1 MPGLRRLIATAAL
14 LLTAALTAHG
24 QSIVTVAGGGTDDGH
39 AATDVGLFG
48 VAGLAFDSA
57 GNLYVTEQYA
67 NLVRKISTD
76 GSITTVAGNS
86 GAGFGGDG
94 GRATRATLNRPS
106 DVVIDANGDLY
117 IADHFNNRVRRIDG
131 ATGIISTFAGP
142 GPGQPD
148 ATIGDNGPATGAI
161 LNGPSALALGGGNLY
176 VAEDSYNGNRIRRIS
191 LATKIITTAAGQAD
205 GSSGFSG
212 DGGPATAAKLDGPQA
227 VAVDSAGNIYISD
240 TNNNRVRRVDAS
252 SGIIDTYAGGG
263 NLVDDAADG
272 HPATAAKLDVPEALA
287 FDRDGHLLFSASGR
301 VRRIDKNSRIVS
313 TVTTEIGISYGIAM
327 AKNGDLF
334 IGDGFGEILRYTPGS
349 SQGTLFAGGGYYV
362 GDGLPA
368 AAAVLR
374 SPTGLLVDGSRN
386 LFIADSSNLLVR
398 RVDAQT
404 GLISTF
410 AGNGGYYDEAGDEG
424 KPATTVPAGEP
435 VDLAFDPQG
444 NLYFAD
450 SVNARIK
457 RVDRVTGALT
467 TYAGGG
473 DPPAG
478 NNEGLSATSAKFD
491 SAWGISFDADGNLY
505 IAEPTRNKV
514 WRVDGKTHV
523 ITTFAGTGTEGF
535 TGDGGP
541 ATAATLAYPIHA
553 VADKAGNVF
562 IADYFNNAVRKVAK
576 DGTITTIAGHHDLP
590 APFGDGGPA
599 LQAYVEPT
607 HMAIDARNG
616 DLYIADDYSSRVR
629 KINASSGIIT
639 TVAGSGT
646 AYYIDA
652 DFSGDNGPAKDAKL
666 NFPFQLSG
674 VVVDGSGNVFVA
686 DSTNNRVR
694 AVYTCVSVAAPQ
706 LTAPANGAT
715 NASTAPVMS
724 WSAVRGA
731 FRYDV
736 RLHTVSPPGRVIAS
750 DLTETSFSPSN
761 LQSGARYYWSVT
773 AKGDQFCPSLS
784 TAASPVASFTTSAG
798 CGAGAFDI
806 ISPAEGTLVS
816 AGNFMLSWQPSVGA
830 GTYDLYLGATNP
842 PSLVASLPQTS
853 FTTLTVDKKLFW
865 FVVAHAACDVTRTA
879 ATPIHSFST
888 DVSHICG
895 TAGTIVVTSPF
906 DGATGVSTS
915 TNLTWSVSPGTEAP
929 DTFDVY
935 FGTSSNPPLLRADLP
950 RDARSISVPTLEAGT
965 IYYWRVV
972 GKGVCFGSNGPSVAS
987 FTTRSACTVPGAT
1000 QIIFNP
1006 TTASAGA
1013 TYTIVWSVAPGLDAD
1028 GGYLV
1033 ERSASASFNSILDSQ
1048 VTSSTAASFVA
1059 SNAGTYYHRVR
1070 ALPSCDPTKS
1080 GPPSDVKGVNIITA
1094 QSNIIFTVQP
1104 TAVVTSLGDKIEDH
1118 RGTFSLE
1125 NIGATNAQIILGQVE
1140 LPGSKPFFSIAEGG
1154 AFVTLQPR
1162 TPRTFN
1168 IVYSGPPNNVAA
1180 SYQGVIFAVGVT
1192 QQLAVTPYAFVNLK
1206 VGGGPAVAPQFV
1218 IDGTASDYAAFPAF
1232 SGDDD
1237 SNRAGRDIGIR
1248 NPGTTPMELGA
1259 EIGPDVW
1266 LIPENGWN
1274 GQPLAAGAIRTL
1286 KLFTRRPFAPTGSPL
1301 PRYTYFTV
1309 RTKDG
1314 ASARLLVQDNDRISV
1329 SGGRAT
1335 SLEVAARSFIVPEA
1349 VSQTTPAGRA
1359 VTRLRLTNSGGDSVQ
1374 VELIFT
1380 PSGED
1385 GFDANRVKRAVIVVP
1400 PNDVVTLT
1408 DPLIQVF
1415 GAADA
1420 SGQIEVRVPRERLG
1434 LIAVS
1439 AATVVLGGGT
1449 TSVIPVV
1456 SRGEG
1461 ARVGSP
1467 HVLYLPVTGPTS
1479 LTIAE
1484 TTGADH
1490 ASVRVVTNPGG
1501 ASQITDVPR
1510 YGMRRLT
1517 FDAPSRIDLIV
1528 DAGGGAVVGVATLTV
1543 GNSTATVLSRP
1554 VNERIPGAS
1563 LARTLWKRIGPNDTV
1578 SITTVVPVIS
1588 STSSTGTAPSYK
1600 TALSLVSPAGT
1611 PATFNLSL
1619 YQTGGGAALTQTV
1632 QVPAN
1637 LSVIFNDALRQA
1649 FNVTT
1654 PTDGNLFVQGP
1665 PGSKV
1670 YAVLQTSPPGGSSS
1684 PTSFVPLPTTLS
1696 EAVTSAA
1703 SSAQKPLFY
1712 DGLEQSVDPARG
1724 TRWMLLL
1731 NELGGAS
1738 GSVNVRLYEAG
1749 NRTRPIAEKDF
1760 SVSANQQLKL
1770 DTVFGALGLD
1780 APERKKDRTNVQVVV
1795 TATGGTARVAA
1806 TAVSIDNKTGDTKMV
1821 SLAPSIGSGN
1831 PNVTFTA
1838 PVIPQSPPPPTR
1850 HRGARH

>member
-1 MPGLRRLIATAAL
+1 
-14 LLTAALTAHG
+14 
-24 QSIVTVAGGGTDDGH
+24 VAGGGTDDGH

-48 VAGLAFDSA
+48 VAGLALDSA
-57 GNLYVTEQYA
+57 GNLYATEQYA

-106 DVVIDANGDLY
+106 DVVVDANGDLY
-117 IADHFNNRVRRIDG
+117 IADHFNHRVRRIDG
-131 ATGIISTFAGP
+131 VTGIISTFAGR
-142 GPGQPD
+142 GSDRTDG
-148 ATIGDNGPATGAI
+148 AIGDNGPAADAV
-161 LNGPSALALGGGNLY
+161 LDGPTALALQGGSLY
-176 VAEDSYNGNRIRRIS
+176 VAEDAYNGNRIRRIV
-191 LATKIITTAAGQAD
+191 LATKIITTVAGQAD

-212 DGGPATAAKLDGPQA
+212 DGGPATAAKLDGPQGLT
-227 VAVDSAGNIYISD
+227 VDSAGNIYISD
-240 TNNNRVRRVDAS
+240 TYNHRVRRVDAS

-263 NLVDDAADG
+263 DRADDAADG
-272 HPATAAKLDVPEALA
+272 GLATAAKLEYPEALV
-287 FDRDGHLLFSASGR
+287 FDRDGHLLISASGR

-313 TVTTEIGISYGIAM
+313 TVTTEIGISYGMAV

-349 SQGTLFAGGGYYV
+349 SQGTLFAGGGSYV

-374 SPTGLLVDGSRN
+374 SPTGLAVDRTGN

-398 RVDAQT
+398 RVDAQS

-410 AGNGGYYDEAGDEG
+410 AGDGGYYDDGPDG
-424 KPATTVPAGEP
+424 QPATSVPAGEP

-467 TYAGGG
+467 YYAGGG
-473 DPPAG
+473 DPPGG
-478 NNEGLSATSAKFD
+478 NNEGLLATSAKFD

-505 IAEPTRNKV
+505 IAEPTKNKV
-514 WRVDGKTHV
+514 WRVDGKTHL

-535 TGDGGP
+535 SGDGGL
-541 ATAATLAYPIHA
+541 ATAANLAYPIHA
-553 VADKAGNVF
+553 VADSAGNVF

-576 DGTITTIAGHHDLP
+576 DGTITTIAGHNPTLEG
-590 APFGDGGPA
+590 FGDGGPA
-599 LQAYVEPT
+599 LQAYVSPT

-629 KINASSGIIT
+629 KIEARSGIIT

-652 DFSGDNGPAKDAKL
+652 DFSGDNGPARDAKL

-674 VVVDGSGNVFVA
+674 VAVDGSGNVFVA

-694 AVYTCVSVAAPQ
+694 VVYACVSVAAPQ
-706 LTAPANGAT
+706 LTAPANGTT
-715 NASTAPVMS
+715 NTSTAPVMS
-724 WSAVRGA
+724 WSAVPGA

-736 RLHTVSPPGRVIAS
+736 RLDTVSPPGRVIAS

-761 LQSGARYYWSVT
+761 LQSGVRYFWSVT
-773 AKGDQFCPSLS
+773 AKGDQFCPALS
-784 TAASPVASFTTSAG
+784 TAASSVASFTTSAG
-798 CGAGAFDI
+798 CGAGPFDI
-806 ISPAEGTLVS
+806 ISPPEGASNVIG
-816 AGNFMLSWQPSVGA
+816 AGFTLSWQPSAGV

-842 PSLVASLPQTS
+842 PSLVASGLKQTS
-853 FTTLTVDKKLFW
+853 YPTLTVDKNLFW
-865 FVVAHAACDVTRTA
+865 FVVAHAACDDSRTA

-888 DVSHICG
+888 NVSRTCG
-895 TAGTIVVTSPF
+895 AAGTIALASPPA
-906 DGATGVSTS
+906 GAIGVSTS
-915 TNLTWSVSPGTEAP
+915 TDLTWSVSGAEAP
-929 DTFDVY
+929 DSFDVY
-935 FGTSSNPPLLRADLP
+935 FGTASSPPLLRTDLP
-950 RDARSISVPTLEAGT
+950 RDARSISVSALESGT
-965 IYYWRVV
+965 TYFWRVV
-972 GKGVCFGSNGPSVAS
+972 GKGLCFPGGTSTNVAT

-1033 ERSASASFNSILDSQ
+1033 ERSTSASFNSILDSQ

-1080 GPPSDVKGVNIITA
+1080 GSLSDVKGVNIIAA

-1104 TAVVTSLGDKIEDH
+1104 TAVVTSLGDKIEDR

-1125 NIGATNAQIILGQVE
+1125 NIGATSAQIILGQAE

-1168 IVYSGPPNNVAA
+1168 IDYSGPRNDVAG

-1192 QQLAVTPYAFVNLK
+1192 QQLASTPYAFVNLK

-1218 IDGTASDYAAFPAF
+1218 IDGTPSDYAAFPAF

-1237 SNRAGRDIGIR
+1237 SNRAGRDISIR

-1274 GQPLAAGAIRTL
+1274 AQPLAAGASRTV

-1349 VSQTTPAGRA
+1349 VSQTTSGGRA

-1380 PSGED
+1380 PSGAD
-1385 GFDANRVKRAVIVVP
+1385 GFDANAVKRAVIVVP

-1415 GAADA
+1415 GAADGA

-1484 TTGADH
+1484 TTGGDH
-1490 ASVRVVTNPGG
+1490 ASVSVVTYPGG
-1501 ASQITDVPR
+1501 ASQTADVPR

-1517 FDAPSRIDLIV
+1517 FATPSRIDVIV
-1528 DAGGGAVVGVATLTV
+1528 DAGGGAVVGVATITV

-1563 LARTLWKRIGPNDTV
+1563 LARALWKRIGPNDTV

-1600 TALSLVSPAGT
+1600 TALSLVSPAGAA
-1611 PATFNLSL
+1611 ATFNLSL

-1637 LSVIFNDALRQA
+1637 VSVVFNDTLRQA

-1654 PTDGNLFVQGP
+1654 PNDGNLFVQGP

-1670 YAVLQTSPPGGSSS
+1670 YAVLQTAPPGGSSS

-1806 TAVSIDNKTGDTKMV
+1806 TAVSIDNKTADTKMV

-1850 HRGARH
+1850 HRGVRH